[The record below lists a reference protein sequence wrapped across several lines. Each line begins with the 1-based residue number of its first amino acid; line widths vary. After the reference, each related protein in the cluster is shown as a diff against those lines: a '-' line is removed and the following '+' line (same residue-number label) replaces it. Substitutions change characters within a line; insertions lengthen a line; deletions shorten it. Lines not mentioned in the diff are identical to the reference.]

1 MNISESR
8 CLAYAKLYL
17 VLCKRLSCLC
27 SVVSLARAVF
37 DRLLQRKLHSVSLIA
52 FLLFKNNLL
61 RLLENPA
68 LHAKVKIRWN
78 FIFEKNY
85 VPHVFLIFC
94 FLCAGRLEFL
104 VIICHSKT
112 ALCFYDLSKNCLLHF
127 TYS

>member
-1 MNISESR
+1 MQNFIWFFAKG
-8 CLAYAKLYL
+8 CLASAVLL
-17 VLCKRLSCLC
+17 VWLEQFLIGYCKENYTVYHL
-27 SVVSLARAVF
+27 
-37 DRLLQRKLHSVSLIA
+37 A
-52 FLLFKNNLL
+52 FLLFKSNLL

-68 LHAKVKIRWN
+68 LHAKVKIQWN